1 MHHRAAPVRKRGP
14 LALAIAG
21 CLLATVGVAGC
32 SSGRNSSSGSTA
44 AHLIGSDQTIHLEY
58 LQKQG
63 DQQYFVDEAAGAKAE
78 AAKLGNVDV
87 TVVDLG
93 SDANKAISE
102 MDTAVAQKVDG
113 IAIVVPDQQI
123 GPAVIDKARAA
134 GIPLIASDDVIK
146 DETGQEAAF
155 VGFDGTLMGQ
165 KIGEEAGKL
174 YTAAGWTAANTRII
188 AAWKQDLSV
197 CRDRVDGAKQA
208 FTAATGQNLQTVEIG
223 TDNTPTDAEDK
234 AGAALTANP
243 GVKHW
248 VVWGCNDENETGVVT
263 ALQNDGVL
271 ATNIIGVGIGAYLD
285 CKDWKAGQVTGN
297 KAALYIDG
305 NDVGASAID
314 SLVATIR
321 HGVPL
326 PPKTIARSTIVD
338 ATTWRA
344 AGVACT

>member
-1 MHHRAAPVRKRGP
+1 MPAHPSRRTARAAV
-14 LALAIAG
+14 ALAVAAT
-21 CLLATVGVAGC
+21 LAAC
-32 SSGRNSSSGSTA
+32 SSGRVSGSGPA
-44 AHLIGSDQTIHLEY
+44 QHAVGGNQTIHLVY

-63 DQQYFVDEAAGAKAE
+63 DQQYFVDEAAGARAE

-87 TVVDLG
+87 TVVNLG

-102 MDTAVAQKVDG
+102 LDTAVAQKVDG

-134 GIPLIASDDVIK
+134 GIPLIASDDEIK
-146 DETGQEAAF
+146 DESGQPAPF

-165 KIGEEAGKL
+165 KVGEEAGRR
-174 YTAAGWTAANTRII
+174 YTAAGWTPQNTRII

-197 CRDRVDGAKQA
+197 CTDRVDGAKQA
-208 FTAATGQNLQTVEIG
+208 FTAATGQNIQTVEIG

-243 GVKHW
+243 GVRHW

-263 ALQNDGVL
+263 ALQNDGVP
-271 ATNIIGVGIGAYLD
+271 ATSIIGVGIGAYLE

-297 KAALYIDG
+297 KAALYING

-321 HGVPL
+321 QGVPL

-344 AGVACT
+344 TGVACT

>member
-1 MHHRAAPVRKRGP
+1 MRRLTTPVRARVV
-14 LALAIAG
+14 LTAG
-21 CLLATVGVAGC
+21 FCVSAVVLTGC
-32 SSGRNSSSGSTA
+32 SSGRSSGSGA
-44 AHLIGSDQTIHLEY
+44 PVQHLIGSNQTIHLEY

-123 GPAVIDKARAA
+123 GPTVIDKARAA

-146 DETGQEAAF
+146 DETGQEAPF

-165 KIGEEAGKL
+165 KVGEEAGKL

-188 AAWKQDLSV
+188 EAWKQDLSV

-208 FTAATGQNLQTVEIG
+208 FIAATGQTVTPVEIG

-234 AGAALTANP
+234 AGAAITANP
-243 GVKHW
+243 GVEHW

-263 ALQNDGVL
+263 ALQNDGVP
-271 ATNIIGVGIGAYLD
+271 ASDIIGVGIGAYLD

-297 KAALYIDG
+297 KAALYING

-321 HGVPL
+321 QGVPL

>member
-1 MHHRAAPVRKRGP
+1 MGQHRRGRRTA
-14 LALAIAG
+14 LALV
-21 CLLATVGVAGC
+21 LTVPLAGC
-32 SSGRNSSSGSTA
+32 SSGRTGSA
-44 AHLIGSDQTIHLEY
+44 AVQRPVGNTQTIHLEY

-78 AAKLGNVDV
+78 AAKLGNVEV
-87 TVVDLG
+87 TIVNLG

-123 GPAVIDKARAA
+123 GPTVIDKAKAA
-134 GIPLIASDDVIK
+134 GIPLIASDDEIK
-146 DETGQEAAF
+146 DASGQQAAF

-165 KIGEEAGKL
+165 KIGEEAGRL
-174 YTAAGWTAANTRII
+174 FAAASGWTADNTRII

-197 CRDRVDGAKQA
+197 CRERVDGAKQA
-208 FTAATGQNLQTVEIG
+208 FLAATGEDLRVVEIG
-223 TDNTPTDAEDK
+223 TDNTPTDAENK

-263 ALQNDGVL
+263 ALQNDGV
-271 ATNIIGVGIGAYLD
+271 AAGDIIGVGIGAYLD
-285 CKDWKAGQVTGN
+285 CKDWKAGQITGN
-297 KAALYIDG
+297 KAALYING
-305 NDVGASAID
+305 NDVGASAVD

-321 HGVPL
+321 HGVAL

-338 ATTWRA
+338 ASTWRA

>member
-1 MHHRAAPVRKRGP
+1 MPCPPTRR
-14 LALAIAG
+14 ALAAAVA
-21 CLLATVGVAGC
+21 LAAALTAC
-32 SSGRNSSSGSTA
+32 SSGRESA
-44 AHLIGSDQTIHLEY
+44 ATGAPRAVGDDKTIHLEY

-93 SDANKAISE
+93 SDANKAINE
-102 MDTAVAQKVDG
+102 MDTAIAQKVDG

-134 GIPLIASDDVIK
+134 GIPLIASDDEIK
-146 DETGQEAAF
+146 DESGQQAPF

-165 KIGEEAGKL
+165 KIGEEAGRL
-174 YTAAGWTAANTRII
+174 YTAAGWTAQNTRII

-197 CRDRVDGAKQA
+197 CTDRVDGAKQA
-208 FTAATGQNLQTVEIG
+208 FTAATGQDIQVVEIG

-234 AGAALTANP
+234 AGAALTANQ

-263 ALQNDGVL
+263 ALQNDGVR
-271 ATNIIGVGIGAYLD
+271 AADIIGVGIGAYLT

-297 KAALYIDG
+297 KAALYING

-321 HGVPL
+321 QGIPL
-326 PPKTIARSTIVD
+326 PPKTIAKSTIVD

-344 AGVACT
+344 AGVQCT

>member
-1 MHHRAAPVRKRGP
+1 MLRPTTAAV
-14 LALAIAG
+14 
-21 CLLATVGVAGC
+21 LLGVTLLSAGC
-32 SSGRNSSSGSTA
+32 SSGRAASGSPGA
-44 AHLIGSDQTIHLEY
+44 SHGIGDSRTIHLTY

-102 MDTAVAQKVDG
+102 MDTALAQKADG

-123 GPAVIDKARAA
+123 GPTVIDKARAA
-134 GIPLIASDDVIK
+134 GVPLMASDDVIK
-146 DETGQEAAF
+146 DEAGQQAPF

-174 YTAAGWTAANTRII
+174 YTAVGWTPQNTRII

-208 FTAATGQNLQTVEIG
+208 FTAATGQELQVVEIG

-234 AGAALTANP
+234 AGAAITANQ
-243 GVKHW
+243 GVRHW

-263 ALQNDGVL
+263 ALQNDGVK
-271 ATNIIGVGIGAYLD
+271 AADIIGVGIGAYLD

-297 KAALYIDG
+297 KAALYING

>member
-1 MHHRAAPVRKRGP
+1 MTSAPADLVRRCAARVG
-14 LALAIAG
+14 LSL
-21 CLLATVGVAGC
+21 LLAASLAAC
-32 SSGRNSSSGSTA
+32 SSGRDSGA
-44 AHLIGSDQTIHLEY
+44 APAAQRGVGDNKTIHLEY

-102 MDTAVAQKVDG
+102 MDTAIAQKVDG

-134 GIPLIASDDVIK
+134 GIPLIASDDDIK
-146 DETGQEAAF
+146 DESGVQAPF

-174 YTAAGWTAANTRII
+174 YTAAGWTPKNTRII

-197 CRDRVDGAKQA
+197 CTDRVDGAKEA
-208 FTAATGQNLQTVEIG
+208 FTAATGQDIQVVEIG

-234 AGAALTANP
+234 ASAALIANQ

-263 ALQNDGVL
+263 ALQNAGVSP
-271 ATNIIGVGIGAYLD
+271 ANIIGVGIGAYLT

-297 KAALYIDG
+297 KAALYING

-321 HGVPL
+321 QGVPL

-338 ATTWRA
+338 ATTWRQ
-344 AGVACT
+344 AGVKCT